1 MLWATNGTGDGA
13 AGGYTRNEWLYMLR
27 SLFLRNMATM
37 GVAYGYGNA
46 LEVTNPSGRDLQ
58 VNTGAAIVAGFPY
71 WNTSAVTKTL
81 TLPVIGTTGWRMV
94 LRADWAAQTVRI
106 TLKESADGVPT
117 IPSLT
122 QTDGATYEIGLAY
135 GTITTGGVVSLTDE
149 RIFLTFNMRLNAN
162 SQGRAT
168 IQDGFF
174 DAATVLAK
182 FSTDSFTNAVLL
194 QVIKDGAFQADA
206 ATRALFA
213 DKFVTRA
220 KLSDGSACSVIG
232 RSANSSGAVAD
243 IAASSNGAV
252 LRRAAD
258 SLGFGQIGAD
268 SLESGINAQP
278 KAFNADSV
286 DGLHAADIM
295 AGGVIQG
302 AIIMWSG
309 TLGGSDGHRPIVG
322 GVANEDW
329 HLCNGEVVGSVPT
342 PDLRDRFVVGA
353 GSTYTKGAT
362 GGATTASHAHGV
374 GTLVA
379 ANEGSH
385 KHPILSVVASVTTG
399 GTGIPAP
406 PLYTEEGAAHTHTLS
421 GNVASAAPSILP
433 PYMGLYY
440 IMKIA

>member
-1 MLWATNGTGDGA
+1 MLWTTSGTGDGA
-13 AGGYTRNEWLYMLR
+13 AGGYTMNEWRYMLR

-149 RIFLTFNMRLNAN
+149 RTFLTFNMRLNAN

-174 DAATVLAK
+174 DDATVLAK
-182 FSTDSFTNAVLL
+182 FAADSFTNANLL
-194 QVIKDGAFQADA
+194 SLVKDGAFADSD

-213 DKFVTRA
+213 DGIWTAAKIANRTRTLFVPCVGGYVTGVGVLDRDSA
-220 KLSDGSACSVIG
+220 IGWSIGDSVKTYLWGNFHIPSDYASSMTVTALVYSMGSGNMYCSN
-232 RSANSSGAVAD
+232 SAQYSADGEAYDTHSASSALGTVAVTANQYANVKSISVSG
-243 IAASSNGAV
+243 IAAGDHVALTLYRDATDASDTVNTNVYFAGWLVSYT
-252 LRRAAD
+252 AD
-258 SLGFGQIGAD
+258 
-268 SLESGINAQP
+268 
-278 KAFNADSV
+278 
-286 DGLHAADIM
+286 M
-295 AGGVIQG
+295 
-302 AIIMWSG
+302 
-309 TLGGSDGHRPIVG
+309 
-322 GVANEDW
+322 
-329 HLCNGEVVGSVPT
+329 
-342 PDLRDRFVVGA
+342 
-353 GSTYTKGAT
+353 
-362 GGATTASHAHGV
+362 
-374 GTLVA
+374 
-379 ANEGSH
+379 
-385 KHPILSVVASVTTG
+385 
-399 GTGIPAP
+399 
-406 PLYTEEGAAHTHTLS
+406 
-421 GNVASAAPSILP
+421 
-433 PYMGLYY
+433 
-440 IMKIA
+440 